1 MIFLNFCYRY
11 IVGED
16 QSYSPSILIIQ
27 ISYSPRLIFHS
38 SYAILVDEMITLLA
52 TSQQNMNLVTDVC
65 IALIVSKG
73 LLIRLNFKEL
83 KLDREAV
90 MDLFRAISTF
100 QSQLELKSGLYKN
113 GKTIKRRFNKLK
125 HGSADDLISSV
136 HEQLSLLRPMLINA
150 LSIL

>member
-1 MIFLNFCYRY
+1 MIFFHFCYRY

-65 IALIVSKG
+65 IVLSKG